1 MEDRKEKI
9 KRGERGVEIK
19 ANKINRKEG
28 RRWLRKDE
36 RWIVK
41 GREKRKEE
49 IEGEDKKES
58 IGKAIK

>member
-9 KRGERGVEIK
+9 KRGEGGVEIK

-41 GREKRKEE
+41 GREKTKGGDRRR
-49 IEGEDKKES
+49 G
-58 IGKAIK
+58 